1 MNLSALFLLIAVFP
15 ATAMAQGGTVRGKV
29 PFMSDG
35 DARIAIEKYTGKIS
49 GQVAP
54 PPPTVAGVWLESRRV
69 KAPVKVP
76 DITVR
81 QTNYQFSQSLLTVPV
96 GTRIFFPNDDVDHH
110 NVFSLSRT
118 RRFDLGRYRKGD
130 PQIPSVDFPKPG
142 LVNLRCEIH
151 EHMRATVLV
160 VDTPYY
166 TTTDQQGNFTL
177 KNVASGDY
185 VLHAQIDKR
194 TRWFQPVTVKAGLV
208 LKVDSLRK
216 K

>member
-1 MNLSALFLLIAVFP
+1 MFLAAIFLGAV
-15 ATAMAQGGTVRGKV
+15 TVQAGIVQGKV

-35 DARIAIEKYTGKIS
+35 SARIAIEKYTGKIS

-54 PPPTVAGVWLESRRV
+54 APPTVAGVWLESRSV
-69 KAPVKVP
+69 KAPARVP
-76 DITVR
+76 DVTVR
-81 QTNYQFSQSLLTVPV
+81 QTGYQFSKSLITVPV
-96 GTRIFFPNDDVDHH
+96 GTRVFFPNDDVDHH

-118 RRFDLGRYRKGD
+118 RRFDLGRYKKGD
-130 PQIPSVDFPKPG
+130 SQIPSVNFPKPG

-151 EHMRATVLV
+151 EHMRATILV
-160 VDTPYY
+160 VDSPYY

-185 VLHAQIDKR
+185 ILHAQIDKR
-194 TRWFQPVTVKAGLV
+194 TRWSQPITVKAGLV